1 MKNECGLDQY
11 EVRRHPGWYRH
22 ITLAMLARC
31 FLAAMVAHAVER
43 GAGETVRAA
52 SFPSPWQKC
61 DGSWI
66 LPISQQPTY
75 FGPNTG
81 SAGRTGDN
89 TTKPSPATST
99 IDAARTPI
107 G

>member
-1 MKNECGLDQY
+1 
-11 EVRRHPGWYRH
+11 
-22 ITLAMLARC
+22 MLAHG

-81 SAGRTGDN
+81 SAGRTGDD

-99 IDAARTPI
+99 INAARTPI